1 MPLVFIGI
9 DPDSEQG
16 DSPTV
21 WAETEQR
28 ELLVQGW
35 TATAEEAARCYAE
48 GGTAPGHAEGV
59 PAHETIIR
67 IPARMAPV
75 LRKALDALEGSADS

>member
-1 MPLVFIGI
+1 MPVQFIGI

-21 WAETEQR
+21 WADTDTR
-28 ELLVQGW
+28 ELLFQGW
-35 TATAEEAARCYAE
+35 TATPEDVARCYSA
-48 GGTAPGHAEGV
+48 GTAPGHGIGV

-67 IPARMAPV
+67 IPARMVPII
-75 LRKALDALEGSADS
+75 RKACDALDR